1 MMQQT
6 TISARPAAAAA
17 TEATLF
23 LPQGMR
29 GELCGLLA
37 GVEAALTT
45 DAAGFRRIAARPDE
59 FTVME
64 RDGRRV
70 VVALCPE
77 PVAVADL
84 AGRAADRA
92 TVARLRDHCACVSVS
107 VQPRAERSAARGVPT
122 DAAADDRLCAEVVAR
137 VLPVVGADLVHWTG
151 SGQLQRAEDLN
162 GNARVPVR
170 RPTTRTPRPVLS
182 ALNAA
187 TARGDQ
193 TPHPVSRIGR
203 APVAVP
209 RPRRPAE
216 LRATLAD
223 ARPAAAATPPDLIRA
238 RARAQAEAVFP
249 PLAPA
254 DGDGSHE
261 DLTRTRFAIY
271 GDGGPQF
278 GDRDAPA
285 VQRLSVYALNMSL
298 IVAAAPV
305 GAAVLAVNMIFGE
318 NMRLT
323 SHALAL
329 TGISVGT
336 DLPERALALLSQLL

>member
-1 MMQQT
+1 MMHAT
-6 TISARPAAAAA
+6 PITSEPATADLA
-17 TEATLF
+17 EATLF
-23 LPQGMR
+23 LPQAR
-29 GELCGLLA
+29 QAALPGLLA
-37 GVEAALTT
+37 TLDRALRAEGV
-45 DAAGFRRIAARPDE
+45 DFRRIAARPDE
-59 FTVME
+59 FTLLE

-70 VVALCPE
+70 LVALCPE
-77 PVAVADL
+77 PVDTADL
-84 AGRAADRA
+84 MDRAPDRA
-92 TVARLRDHCACVSVS
+92 TVARLRDHGACLSISVR
-107 VQPRAERSAARGVPT
+107 PRATGAAR
-122 DAAADDRLCAEVVAR
+122 DASDREAAERVCAEVVAR
-137 VLPVVGADLVHWTG
+137 VLPLSGADLVHWTG
-151 SGQLQRAEDLN
+151 RGQLQRAEELLP
-162 GNARVPVR
+162 GGGPAAALR
-170 RPTTRTPRPVLS
+170 RPTTRTPRPVLA
-182 ALNAA
+182 ALA
-187 TARGDQ
+187 TPPVTADSIA
-193 TPHPVSRIGR
+193 HPVSRIGR
-203 APVAVP
+203 AEGAVP

-216 LRATLAD
+216 LRAA
-223 ARPAAAATPPDLIRA
+223 ARPAPVPAPLSPEMIRA
-238 RARAQAEAVFP
+238 RGRAQAEAVFP

-254 DGDGSHE
+254 DGDGSQQ

-329 TGISVGT
+329 TGVSVST